1 MNNRPESSSNRMRN
15 IIKGTIL
22 HHHRESLGLKTLNQE
37 PHPQAHVLCLGTTF
51 LSLEPASLETC
62 MAYTETC
69 MKNLLPAG
77 VFLRTAVLELG
88 RQLIVVT
95 APADG
100 ILVAVSSSRSAG
112 RRMFLPNTYTCTN
125 HQQAE
130 LLGREGQALEALLQL
145 SSLSCQGIFSESK
158 TKV

>member
-1 MNNRPESSSNRMRN
+1 
-15 IIKGTIL
+15 
-22 HHHRESLGLKTLNQE
+22 
-37 PHPQAHVLCLGTTF
+37 
-51 LSLEPASLETC
+51 

-69 MKNLLPAG
+69 MENLLPAG

-112 RRMFLPNTYTCTN
+112 RRMLPPNTLHLHEPPTL
-125 HQQAE
+125 
-130 LLGREGQALEALLQL
+130 LLGGVRKPFELRRYRALAGLFLRREPP
-145 SSLSCQGIFSESK
+145 K
-158 TKV
+158 D